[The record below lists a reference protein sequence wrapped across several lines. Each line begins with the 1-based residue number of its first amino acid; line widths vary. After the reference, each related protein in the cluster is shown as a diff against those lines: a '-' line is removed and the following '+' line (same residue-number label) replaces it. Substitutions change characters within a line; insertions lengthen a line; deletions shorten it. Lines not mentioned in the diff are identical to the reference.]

1 MKFYEKS
8 CINTCN
14 NRALNWGIIGFFGLD
29 LIGNLFGGTY
39 SAISRV
45 IYSIVGIAGIY
56 LIFTGFSNNDK

>member
-1 MKFYEKS
+1 MKS
-8 CINTCN
+8 LALILAIIG
-14 NRALNWGIIGFFGLD
+14 ALNWGIIGFFGLD